1 MKKLL
6 PLLLSALLVLSL
18 TGCGRISSSML
29 ITCDTSQ
36 FYSTPDI
43 HDAMDVVE
51 NYFRRHFD
59 GCTMTELGYIG
70 DEKRQ
75 AMEEYAVQYGVEQA
89 IVLVSAFETN
99 GRGGG
104 GSLNP
109 NDTYRNYKWILL
121 RDTDGSWSHADH
133 GYG

>member
-1 MKKLL
+1 MYSSQWGQGRHKDGGFEDGVFRLL
-6 PLLLSALLVLSL
+6 DQLRTL
-18 TGCGRISSSML
+18 C
-29 ITCDTSQ
+29 
-36 FYSTPDI
+36 
-43 HDAMDVVE
+43 VE
-51 NYFRRHFD
+51 S

-70 DEKRQ
+70 DERKDYIDAFAQ
-75 AMEEYAVQYGVEQA
+75 QYGVNEA
-89 IVLVSAFETN
+89 IVLVSDFET
-99 GRGGG
+99 GPSGGG

>member
-36 FYSTPDI
+36 IYSTTDI
-43 HDAMDVVE
+43 HDAMGVVE

-89 IVLVSAFETN
+89 IVLVSAFETDR
-99 GRGGG
+99 RGGG